1 MVAKGRVYRY
11 QTRKMR
17 GGKQFLQREKR
28 RGAIA
33 ILIFCA
39 VWLNVKCYEGLYV
52 QELDAAVGM
61 LQTAF
66 LDKSVK
72 ERRIRTKT
80 ESEEQSVNESF
91 DNEILLVE
99 YQKEEESVLAVSRQ
113 VGKLPKFQEETKQEE
128 TKKEE
133 TKQEEKQETAPP
145 AEQNN
150 AKPQKIDVK
159 EVLLERF
166 GSLKTVRFQD
176 FISNYYVVDAS
187 TKAVEA
193 DFPIERLAGKN
204 VSIKKKNQPQILIY
218 HTHGSE
224 AFSDSRPGKTE
235 DTVIGAG
242 ELLAKYLREDYGFQ
256 VIHVT
261 EVFDRKPDGR
271 DDRDNA
277 YNNTLPVIR
286 KVLEENPGIEVVIDL
301 HRDSGEA
308 RRATINGKG
317 MAKIML
323 FNGLCRTKDGPI
335 SYYSNQNLTGNLAF
349 SLQTQVTGNELFPGL
364 MHRIYLKS
372 YRYNMHLKERYLLVE
387 LGTQK
392 NTTAEAMA
400 SMKPFAEILAA
411 VLSEE

>member
-1 MVAKGRVYRY
+1 MVAKGRVYQY

-28 RGAIA
+28 RGAVA

-99 YQKEEESVLAVSRQ
+99 YQKEEETVLAVSRQ

-193 DFPIERLAGKN
+193 DFQIERLAGKN